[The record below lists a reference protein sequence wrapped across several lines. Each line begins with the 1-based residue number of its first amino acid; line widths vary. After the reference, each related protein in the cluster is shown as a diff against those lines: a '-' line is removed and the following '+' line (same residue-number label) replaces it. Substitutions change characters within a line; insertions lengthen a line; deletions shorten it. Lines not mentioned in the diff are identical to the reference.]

1 MLQTFKRLGCGL
13 FFLFYFF
20 LIFFVF
26 AVYCSFQEWE
36 VFCHQFS

>member
-1 MLQTFKRLGCGL
+1 MLQTVKRLGFGL

-26 AVYCSFQEWE
+26 GVYCSFQEWE